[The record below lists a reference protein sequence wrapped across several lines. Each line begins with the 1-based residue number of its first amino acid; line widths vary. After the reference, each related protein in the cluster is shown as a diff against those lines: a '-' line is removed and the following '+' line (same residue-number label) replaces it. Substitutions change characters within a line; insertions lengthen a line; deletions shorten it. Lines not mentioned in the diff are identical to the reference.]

1 MNKKNN
7 SITLFLPSMFE
18 DIPITIVR
26 GIHNRQVL
34 IDIQSKNVEVNRKGN
49 YSLYLYIP
57 MAAIPGSCTTRFS
70 MLKPMEVIVK

>member
-26 GIHNRQVL
+26 GIHSRQVL
-34 IDIQSKNVEVNRKGN
+34 IDIQSKNVEVNRKDITACICI
-49 YSLYLYIP
+49 YQWQLYPDHARQDSL
-57 MAAIPGSCTTRFS
+57 C
-70 MLKPMEVIVK
+70 